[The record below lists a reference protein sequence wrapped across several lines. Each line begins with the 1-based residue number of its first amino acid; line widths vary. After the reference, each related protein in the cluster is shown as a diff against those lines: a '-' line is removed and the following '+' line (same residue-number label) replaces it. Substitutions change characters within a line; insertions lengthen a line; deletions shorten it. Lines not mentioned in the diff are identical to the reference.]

1 MLRERQH
8 LAAIEVIGEALV
20 LSTLRF
26 ADELIPASAYD
37 FPSAKGLRAP
47 DLKTARMLVDELSA
61 DWSPEKYTDDY
72 RQNLMRIIEARQ
84 KGKEARL
91 EPVEERAWRQCG
103 RSRWSVCVQASRADA
118 LDAGAKAATAGGKAA
133 KAAPA
138 KAARGPKTAKPA
150 RKTKRGLAGR
160 LTQGHRAESQRAAA
174 RAS

>member
-1 MLRERQH
+1 MRW
-8 LAAIEVIGEALV
+8 

-72 RQNLMRIIEARQ
+72 RQNLMRIIEARK

-91 EPVEERAWRQCG
+91 EAAEEERGGNVVDLMERLRASLEG
-103 RSRWSVCVQASRADA
+103 RRAR
-118 LDAGAKAATAGGKAA
+118 GAKAATASGSAA

-138 KAARGPKTAKPA
+138 KAGRRSSPPKTA
-150 RKTKRGLAGR
+150 RKTR
-160 LTQGHRAESQRAAA
+160 RASRAA
-174 RAS
+174 